1 MVTKNI
7 LVIGGNGQI
16 GRELI
21 NYKTKKLKF
30 FVFDIRKLKNNN
42 KQIKFLHGSCHV
54 KKDIKNL
61 PASIDIVI
69 FLAGKKGGPQS
80 LNLKYYKD
88 YFKSNCD
95 TLINFLNYNKIKKL
109 KKIIFISTEQVY
121 NDYFVY
127 NSKKLLTEPRP
138 KNYYG
143 SSKLFSEK
151 FLYNYW
157 LSNKIGIDVIRT
169 PRIIDNKKK
178 NLIYEVIKGYK
189 SKKIIINSNNSFN
202 FIYVEDFISA
212 LFKSI
217 MQNNNKYRILNV
229 FNSSK
234 PITIMGIA
242 NILKK
247 TFKFNTKI
255 IFKVKKNFLDHNPS
269 NLRISNESTRKQLK
283 WKPLFSTEKIVK
295 ILTK

>member
-61 PASIDIVI
+61 PVSIDIVI

-80 LNLKYYKD
+80 LSLKYYKD
-88 YFKSNCD
+88 YFESNCD

-121 NDYFVY
+121 NDFFVY
-127 NSKKLLTEPRP
+127 NSKNLSIEPRP

-151 FLYNYW
+151 ILYNYW
-157 LSNKIGIDVIRT
+157 LNNKIGIDVIRT
-169 PRIIDNKKK
+169 PRIIDNNKK
-178 NLIYEVIKGYK
+178 N
-189 SKKIIINSNNSFN
+189 
-202 FIYVEDFISA
+202 
-212 LFKSI
+212 
-217 MQNNNKYRILNV
+217 
-229 FNSSK
+229 
-234 PITIMGIA
+234 
-242 NILKK
+242 
-247 TFKFNTKI
+247 
-255 IFKVKKNFLDHNPS
+255 
-269 NLRISNESTRKQLK
+269 
-283 WKPLFSTEKIVK
+283 
-295 ILTK
+295 